1 MFVPIL
7 FRCSNRNHQKTLWG
21 RPELTLQKQLFI
33 LTKIPLLGTS
43 KTRLA
48 ADIGQIEALRFSR
61 TVTQKLYRRLS
72 ADKRW
77 QCHLALTPDT
87 LANTTR
93 IWPGYCQRVLQGR
106 GELGE
111 RMEKVSR
118 NKKVGP
124 LVIVGGDIP
133 GINTQ
138 HIQSAFKA
146 LGNSNFVIGP
156 AKDGGF
162 WLIGM
167 KRRPTNFIPFKNVQ
181 WSANDTLRQTL
192 NNVREGMT
200 VKFLEELED
209 IDDGPSWKRWKT
221 IAGFKRYC
229 LEKMT

>member
-1 MFVPIL
+1 
-7 FRCSNRNHQKTLWG
+7 
-21 RPELTLQKQLFI
+21 LTLQKQLFI

-48 ADIGQIEALRFSR
+48 ADIGPIEALRFSR
-61 TVTQKLYRRLS
+61 IVTQKLYRRLS

-77 QCHLALTPDT
+77 LCHLALTPDT

-93 IWPGYCQRVLQGR
+93 VWPGYFQRVLQGR

-124 LVIVGGDIP
+124 LVIIGGDIP
-133 GINTQ
+133 SINAQ

-167 KRRPTNFIPFKNVQ
+167 KRRPTNFMPFKNVQ
-181 WSANDTLRQTL
+181 WSTNETLGQTL
-192 NNVREGMT
+192 SNIRHSMT

-209 IDDGPSWKRWKT
+209 VDDGPSWERWRNTADK
-221 IAGFKRYC
+221 KYY
-229 LEKMT
+229 

>member
-7 FRCSNRNHQKTLWG
+7 CRCSSRNHQKTIWDG
-21 RPELTLQKQLFI
+21 IELTLQKQLFI

-61 TVTQKLYRRLS
+61 IVTQKLYRRLS

-77 QCHLALTPDT
+77 QCHLALTPDA
-87 LANTTR
+87 LAKTTR
-93 IWPGYCQRVLQGR
+93 IWPGYCQRMLQGR

-111 RMEKVSR
+111 RMERVIRDKE
-118 NKKVGP
+118 VGP
-124 LVIVGGDIP
+124 VVIVGGDIP
-133 GINTQ
+133 SINTQ
-138 HIQSAFKA
+138 HIQAAFKA

-192 NNVREGMT
+192 NNVRDGMT

-209 IDDGPSWKRWKT
+209 VDDGPSWKRWKT
-221 IAGFKRYC
+221 NTGSKHYC
-229 LEKMT
+229 LEK

>member
-1 MFVPIL
+1 MTV
-7 FRCSNRNHQKTLWG
+7 
-21 RPELTLQKQLFI
+21 QKQLFI
-33 LTKIPLLGTS
+33 LTKIPLLGIS

-61 TVTQKLYRRLS
+61 IVTQKLYRRLS

-77 QCHLALTPDT
+77 QCHLALTPDA

-93 IWPGYCQRVLQGR
+93 IWPGYCHRTLQGP
-106 GELGE
+106 GELGD
-111 RMEKVSR
+111 RMERVSR

-124 LVIVGGDIP
+124 LVIIGGDIP
-133 GINTQ
+133 DINTQ

-181 WSANDTLRQTL
+181 WSANDTLRQPL
-192 NNVREGMT
+192 NNVRDGMT

-209 IDDGPSWKRWKT
+209 VDDGPSWKRWKT
-221 IAGFKRYC
+221 NTGSKHHC
-229 LEKMT
+229 LEK